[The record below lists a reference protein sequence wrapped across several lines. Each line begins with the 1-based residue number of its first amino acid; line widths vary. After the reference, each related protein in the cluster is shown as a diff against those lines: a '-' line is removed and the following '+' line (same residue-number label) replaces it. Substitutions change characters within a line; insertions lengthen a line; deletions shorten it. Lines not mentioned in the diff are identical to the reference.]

1 MNWEKSH
8 SWPITFKLYN
18 LVQSQAGFIFQ
29 ETGETGKE
37 VWVFNIMFGK
47 DIIIGD
53 VSRTK

>member
-8 SWPITFKLYN
+8 SCPHHIKLYN

-37 VWVFNIMFGK
+37 VWVFNIMFTK
-47 DIIIGD
+47 DVITGD
-53 VSRTK
+53 VSKIK

>member
-37 VWVFNIMFGK
+37 VWVFNIMFTK
-47 DIIIGD
+47 DVIICD
-53 VSRTK
+53 VSKIK